1 MAKKKTKKI
10 QFETME
16 PLGHNPFA
24 SLGHKLSVSPKPDDS
39 SHSHP
44 IEEKNQT
51 QPILMVR
58 MEKRKKGKMVT
69 CIYHLIQDQQD
80 LLKTLK
86 KKLGTGGTV
95 VEGRLELQG
104 DRREKLPDVLAE
116 MGFKVRLGN

>member
-1 MAKKKTKKI
+1 
-10 QFETME
+10 
-16 PLGHNPFA
+16 
-24 SLGHKLSVSPKPDDS
+24 
-39 SHSHP
+39 
-44 IEEKNQT
+44 
-51 QPILMVR
+51 
-58 MEKRKKGKMVT
+58 MVT